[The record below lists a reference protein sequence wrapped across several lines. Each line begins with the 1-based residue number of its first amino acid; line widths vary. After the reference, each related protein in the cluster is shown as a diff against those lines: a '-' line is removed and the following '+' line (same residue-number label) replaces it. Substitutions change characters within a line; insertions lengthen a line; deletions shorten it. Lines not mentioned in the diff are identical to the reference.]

1 MQWYIPVL
9 PIWSGH
15 RTNPITV
22 CREHLAEQDR
32 IFNQYT
38 QQSRGLWVLRPG
50 RLQTS
55 PASQGIGDR
64 KCDDSGEGGT
74 RARRGSGLGR
84 QRNE

>member
-1 MQWYIPVL
+1 MLWYIPVL

-22 CREHLAEQDR
+22 CGEHLAEQDR

-38 QQSRGLWVLRPG
+38 QQSRGLWVLCPG
-50 RLQTS
+50 RLQIS
-55 PASQGIGDR
+55 PSAQRTGDR
-64 KCDDSGEGGT
+64 KRDDSGEGGT
-74 RARRGSGLGR
+74 RTCRGSGMGR